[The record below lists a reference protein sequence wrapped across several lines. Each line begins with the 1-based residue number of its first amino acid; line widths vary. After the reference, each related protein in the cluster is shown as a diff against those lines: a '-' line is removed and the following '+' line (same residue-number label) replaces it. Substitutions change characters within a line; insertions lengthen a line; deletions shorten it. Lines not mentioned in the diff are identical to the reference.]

1 MGFYKLYFK
10 NEYGAYENAEI
21 YQDMKQVIKRISKD
35 SRGYLIIHRHDNRD
49 EIVEMKQATIKPV
62 DNIKS
67 NVEVKAK
74 VSLVIS
80 YCSAESTG
88 ITAHL
93 TSLFILSRII
103 LAALRLVIFVVF
115 LNICPRVP

>member
-74 VSLVIS
+74 VFYLDDK
-80 YCSAESTG
+80 EKQKK
-88 ITAHL
+88 
-93 TSLFILSRII
+93 RK
-103 LAALRLVIFVVF
+103 LRKEEKRKLQKEIDKW
-115 LNICPRVP
+115 IDR